1 MAKAKEIRRQGDDE
15 RAFRLLG
22 YSYAQIRDRGVFD
35 LPTALRVKTG
45 LVTLPSFVLLE
56 YSAVCTQHAFRI
68 FDESWHGVSIAMGRK
83 VYSDAVKLSEE
94 KSLSMHDQAEVIEVL
109 HLAET
114 DLGLSFQRPFKRYRN
129 TELAVVYSHKAY
141 QYYWDKANDVLSQS
155 GACRLESAQMI
166 IFNAVK
172 YCGNYA
178 SALYQRALDLIEREP
193 GGAFDLLRRSLDV
206 RGKIEEDL
214 ITELSDKPN
223 IRKYRSMVL
232 RANTMQTMGR
242 CRIGGGDDYL
252 TDAQNLYESVIGQ
265 LQKLDFDDK
274 SLAQGIR
281 AEAQRVFAMAE
292 YGYGW
297 CLYHLGFYCE
307 ALSAHEVGF
316 KMRLKQF
323 GATHIDTRK
332 SRNAVNQLRRA
343 IASSS

>member
-1 MAKAKEIRRQGDDE
+1 MAIAKEIRRQGDDE

-22 YSYAQIRDRGVFD
+22 YSYAQIRDQGVFD

-45 LVTLPSFVLLE
+45 LLTLPSFVLLE
-56 YSAVCTQHAFRI
+56 YSAVCTQHAFRM
-68 FDESWHGVSIAMGRK
+68 FDESWHGVSISMGRS
-83 VYSDAVKLSEE
+83 VYNDAIKLSED
-94 KSLSMHDQAEVIEVL
+94 KGLPIHDQAEVIEVL

-129 TELAVVYSHKAY
+129 TELAVEYSHKAY
-141 QYYWDKANDVLSQS
+141 LYYWDKANEALSQS
-155 GACRLESAQMI
+155 GACRLESAQKT

-178 SALYQRALDLIEREP
+178 SALYQRALDLIERESD
-193 GGAFDLLRRSLDV
+193 GASDLLRRSLDV
-206 RGKIEEDL
+206 RGKIEDGL
-214 ITELSDKPN
+214 IAKLSDKPN

-242 CRIGGGDDYL
+242 CKMGGGDDYL
-252 TDAQNLYESVIGQ
+252 TDARNLYESVIGQ

-274 SLAQGIR
+274 NLAQGIC
-281 AEAQRVFAMAE
+281 AEARRVFAMAE

-297 CLYHLGFYCE
+297 CLYHLGLYRE
-307 ALSAHEVGF
+307 ALSAHEMSF